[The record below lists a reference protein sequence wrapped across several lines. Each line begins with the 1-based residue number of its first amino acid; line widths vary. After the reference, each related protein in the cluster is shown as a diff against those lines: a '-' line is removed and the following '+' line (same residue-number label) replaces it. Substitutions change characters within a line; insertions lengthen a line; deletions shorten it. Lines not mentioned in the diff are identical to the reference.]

1 MTKAIVNAEFRLH
14 ASGLDFS
21 VDVRLRS
28 WGERWIAVADI
39 GGEPEIGLGRTA
51 RQALEGALAT
61 LGQRVANAFLNDASL
76 LGASAEVIRQERE
89 ERSPGA

>member
-1 MTKAIVNAEFRLH
+1 MTQPIVNAAFRLN
-14 ASGLDFS
+14 ASGFDFA

-28 WGERWIAVADI
+28 WGERWIAVAEI

-51 RQALEGALAT
+51 HQALDGALAS
-61 LGQRVANAFLNDASL
+61 LGQRVATAFLTDASL
-76 LGASAEVIRQERE
+76 IAASAEVVRQ